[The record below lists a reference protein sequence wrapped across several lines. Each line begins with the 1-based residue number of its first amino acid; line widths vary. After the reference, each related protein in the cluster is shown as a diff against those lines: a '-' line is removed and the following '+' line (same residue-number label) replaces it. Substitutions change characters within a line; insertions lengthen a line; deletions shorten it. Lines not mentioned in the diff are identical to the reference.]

1 VSLELIER
9 NSQGAGSV
17 NKSDVIAGERYDLS
31 LFLEKVDRRQMKRI
45 QSSDRPPEGLQ
56 GSCEHRRGEFNK
68 GDAAQQRTHF
78 IRMRSGELERVNP
91 SPNLTLKETAG
102 DQRFLP
108 ELFRG
113 RAVFGQKMCER
124 NRGVEIDQRSLRSW
138 SNSRLRSRKDMTGLR
153 EGGPADESAG
163 GLMRPWRTAS
173 ASNASAS
180 TGLRCFSGGTSSA
193 TTRSRSVTSTVSPF
207 AARRTYSLSLFLRT
221 FNPTALMASNV
232 ASSSYRCQVD
242 KRYLFATELFLL

>member
-1 VSLELIER
+1 VRVRIVSLELIER

-91 SPNLTLKETAG
+91 SPNLILKETAG
-102 DQRFLP
+102 D
-108 ELFRG
+108 
-113 RAVFGQKMCER
+113 
-124 NRGVEIDQRSLRSW
+124 
-138 SNSRLRSRKDMTGLR
+138 
-153 EGGPADESAG
+153 
-163 GLMRPWRTAS
+163 
-173 ASNASAS
+173 
-180 TGLRCFSGGTSSA
+180 
-193 TTRSRSVTSTVSPF
+193 
-207 AARRTYSLSLFLRT
+207 
-221 FNPTALMASNV
+221 
-232 ASSSYRCQVD
+232 
-242 KRYLFATELFLL
+242 